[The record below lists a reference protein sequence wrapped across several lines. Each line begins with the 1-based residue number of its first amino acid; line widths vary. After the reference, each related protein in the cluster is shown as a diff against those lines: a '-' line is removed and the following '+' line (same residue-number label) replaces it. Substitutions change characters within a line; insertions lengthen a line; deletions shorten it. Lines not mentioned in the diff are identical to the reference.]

1 MRRLLYSRPNIVNSN
16 LLEYNPLLK
25 YLVVD
30 EYTPTIKGVIIDVV
44 YSIIFSHHVPSLL
57 KHGGFMG
64 NTNILGVNS
73 LADFLSSYVGKI
85 IFFFMIYYTLNFL
98 VIPIIKNKL

>member
-1 MRRLLYSRPNIVNSN
+1 MRRLLYSTSNINPNP
-16 LLEYNPLLK
+16 LEYNPLLK
-25 YLVVD
+25 YLIVD

-44 YSIIFSHHVPSLL
+44 YSMIFSHHIPSLL

-64 NTNILGVNS
+64 QTNLFGINTV
-73 LADFLSSYVGKI
+73 ADFLNSYIGKI
-85 IFFFMIYYTLNFL
+85 IFFFIIYYTLNFI